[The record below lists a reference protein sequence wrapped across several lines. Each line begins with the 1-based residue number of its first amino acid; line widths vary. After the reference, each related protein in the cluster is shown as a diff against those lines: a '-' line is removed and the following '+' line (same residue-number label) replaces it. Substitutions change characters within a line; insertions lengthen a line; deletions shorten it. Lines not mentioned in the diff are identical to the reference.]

1 MIAQWDPFNAP
12 IIAGKDG
19 VVRYDEIVKG
29 ETMQEE
35 KDPRSGLLKKYI
47 MEHKGELH
55 PQIVVVDEKGGIQE
69 VHPVPEKAYLE
80 VDEGDKVAAGTILA
94 KTPREMA
101 GTEDITGGLP
111 RVTELFE
118 ARKPKEPAVMAEIDG
133 VVELGEKKR
142 GRRTIIVRNE
152 ETGLEKPH
160 VVPHGRH
167 LRVHTGD
174 KVKAGDA
181 LIEGPLV
188 PHDILRIRGEE
199 ECQNYILREVQAVY
213 RAQNV
218 TINDKHVEIIVGGMM
233 RKVRVQGPGDTAFLP
248 GAVVDKFKLKEENN
262 RMKKAGKKQATFK
275 PLLLG
280 ITKAAIQSE
289 SFIAAASFQETTK
302 VLTEAA
308 LAGRRDPL
316 LGLKENVIVGHMIP
330 AGTGFKKYLN
340 MKIEREEA
348 EAEPPVPPEPVPA
361 A

>member
-1 MIAQWDPFNAP
+1 
-12 IIAGKDG
+12 
-19 VVRYDEIVKG
+19 
-29 ETMQEE
+29 
-35 KDPRSGLLKKYI
+35 
-47 MEHKGELH
+47 
-55 PQIVVVDEKGGIQE
+55 
-69 VHPVPEKAYLE
+69 
-80 VDEGDKVAAGTILA
+80 
-94 KTPREMA
+94 
-101 GTEDITGGLP
+101 
-111 RVTELFE
+111 
-118 ARKPKEPAVMAEIDG
+118 MAEIDG
-133 VVELGEKKR
+133 LVELGEKKR
-142 GRRTIIVRNE
+142 GRRTILVRNE

-160 VVPHGRH
+160 IVPHGRH

-174 KVKAGDA
+174 RVRAGDA

-199 ECQNYILREVQAVY
+199 ECQNYVLLEVQKVY

-218 TINDKHVEIIVGGMM
+218 TINDKHVELIVAAMM
-233 RKVRVQGPGDTAFLP
+233 RKIRIQGPGDTVFLP
-248 GAVVDKFKLKEENN
+248 GAVVDKFRLKDENN
-262 RMKKAGKKQATFK
+262 RVKKLGKKQATFK

-340 MKIEREEA
+340 MKLLREE
-348 EAEPPVPPEPVPA
+348 PESPAPA
-361 A
+361 AEEMTVA